1 MIRAQDEG
9 LGLADYNVQPVW
21 QAGVGII
28 GLVLMGVALQ
38 GRDIAS
44 VAIAVDRTAL
54 GKRGLSKLFDICPD

>member
-9 LGLADYNVQPVW
+9 LGITNHNVQTVE
-21 QAGVGII
+21 QAGIGII
-28 GLVLMGVALQ
+28 GLVLMGIVLQ

-54 GKRGLSKLFDICPD
+54 SKRGLGQTF